1 MDHVGNGKIPMNSF
15 SSIRAF
21 VRELGSSCARLT
33 EVLVSASA
41 GRSVADDDEG
51 AAVASMPAG
60 RAGFFLPMCL
70 RRKKKWEKK
79 KDKNRKVA

>member
-1 MDHVGNGKIPMNSF
+1 MDHVGNGKIPMNSL

-33 EVLVSASA
+33 EVLVSAST

-51 AAVASMPAG
+51 AAAASVPAG
-60 RAGFFLPMCL
+60 RADFFLPMCL
-70 RRKKKWEKK
+70 RRKKKVGKEGG
-79 KDKNRKVA
+79 